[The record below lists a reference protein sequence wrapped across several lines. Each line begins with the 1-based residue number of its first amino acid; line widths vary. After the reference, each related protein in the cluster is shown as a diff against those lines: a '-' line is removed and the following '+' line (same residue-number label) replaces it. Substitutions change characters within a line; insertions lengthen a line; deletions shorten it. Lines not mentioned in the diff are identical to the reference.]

1 MTMRPQDRIRFDNLL
16 EEARYASHAN
26 DHQKAY
32 TLALEAAHL
41 QWTEV
46 QAANREQETPAGTG
60 AQLRTA

>member
-26 DHQKAY
+26 DHRKAY

-41 QWTEV
+41 QWNEV
-46 QAANREQETPAGTG
+46 EAANREQETPAGTG